1 MVRGPQALD
10 LFTQIMGKTLSLLTV
25 SKFPRNFTTFCII
38 IFDQQKN
45 LETFVADCYDTIAL
59 FLCFHLILRYQLMCH
74 KRCVPA
80 LDSYWDTLQS
90 IILPRF
96 EFVFRLNIN
105 SIRDCDPTKFHRE
118 MGPHYVSKTKN
129 DLKLKSY
136 CQNHLL
142 FR

>member
-25 SKFPRNFTTFCII
+25 RIYPFAFNLFATNFHF
-38 IFDQQKN
+38 QKN

-80 LDSYWDTLQS
+80 LDSYWDSLQS

-96 EFVFRLNIN
+96 EYVFRLNIN
-105 SIRDCDPTKFHRE
+105 SIRDCDPTKFNRE
-118 MGPHYVSKTKN
+118 MGPHYVSHRNSPVMIHFTINKILDN
-129 DLKLKSY
+129 S
-136 CQNHLL
+136 
-142 FR
+142 